1 MPLTADSSAFLL
13 RIMPLTADLAAFLLL
28 MSPLVDDSA
37 VFFLLMTPLIGDL
50 KSLLLIMLPL
60 VHDSNDSFLLRT
72 CLLADSAASLL
83 LLLLPFAIF
92 YPVLFRNAYKNQWIF
107 SIICSSATPALPY
120 APYTKRMMHISYFCY
135 DRHIFVITSYIAASS
150 FRHCNVMAPS
160 LCPPKSSIL
169 RLFQF
174 KIALWHCNNCNWTPS
189 NPPSDDLYRQNAA
202 QIASRS
208 AGSAYQP
215 IYTATFWPK
224 RLTRSPSK
232 WHEMVFESVEYNLT
246 A

>member
-1 MPLTADSSAFLL
+1 MLAFQPHQLCHMHLTLTQDAYKLFLL
-13 RIMPLTADLAAFLLL
+13 CSTCLCHYFLHCGFIFSPLQRYGTLL
-28 MSPLVDDSA
+28 MFSK
-37 VFFLLMTPLIGDL
+37 I
-50 KSLLLIMLPL
+50 
-60 VHDSNDSFLLRT
+60 VH
-72 CLLADSAASLL
+72 
-83 LLLLPFAIF
+83 PAI
-92 YPVLFRNAYKNQWIF
+92 
-107 SIICSSATPALPY
+107 
-120 APYTKRMMHISYFCY
+120 
-135 DRHIFVITSYIAASS
+135 
-150 FRHCNVMAPS
+150 
-160 LCPPKSSIL
+160 
-169 RLFQF
+169 FQF